1 MDILKISAHSSSIA
15 AAGALAN
22 TIRQNGEAELQVI
35 GPKAVNQAVKAIAI
49 ARSYL
54 ASSGVDLVTIPSF
67 VDVEFQGQRR
77 TGLRFLVKPRHLIK
91 DVETERLQ
99 PEREPE
105 VEMPQQTPSL
115 AEAIAGSVTQ
125 EPSEPLEDRQA
136 ASQSSSELDST
147 GPAEL
152 TEGGLDRED
161 AAL

>member
-77 TGLRFLVKPRHLIK
+77 TGLRFLVKPRHLIR
-91 DVETERLQ
+91 DVKRLR
-99 PEREPE
+99 PEGEPE
-105 VEMPQQTPSL
+105 VAMPQQTPSL

-125 EPSEPLEDRQA
+125 EPSEPPEDRQA
-136 ASQSSSELDST
+136 APQSPSELDSI

-152 TEGGLDRED
+152 GEGGLDRED